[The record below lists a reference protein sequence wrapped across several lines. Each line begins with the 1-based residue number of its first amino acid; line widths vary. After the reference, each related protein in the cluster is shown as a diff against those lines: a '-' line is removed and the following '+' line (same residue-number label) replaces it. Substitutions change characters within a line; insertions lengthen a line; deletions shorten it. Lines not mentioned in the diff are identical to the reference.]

1 MRHHLER
8 SRENLTLSKNGE
20 VVTVGVCEVC
30 NGQFKSYLP
39 NPEQAMW
46 EVKAW
51 FYGHR

>member
-1 MRHHLER
+1 MKHHLER
-8 SRENLTLSKNGE
+8 SQENLTLSKNGTI
-20 VVTVGVCEVC
+20 VTVGVCEVC
-30 NGQFKSYLP
+30 NAQFKSYLP